1 MVDESLALLTA
12 HPEWAPVLDAYRAR
26 EIAASQQ
33 QVVSSAA
40 KAAPAGE
47 QANAE
52 GAAESDAGETGDED
66 SLVGWVD
73 RIREV
78 PGVDTAALSGI
89 HGRLIA
95 FGLLKCDLGNRSAG
109 LVYRLSSQGKSA
121 LKGFAA
127 AQQVPASESA

>member
-12 HPEWAPVLDAYRAR
+12 HPEWAPVLDGYRTR

-33 QVVSSAA
+33 QAAPSAA
-40 KAAPAGE
+40 KVVAVDE

-52 GAAESDAGETGDED
+52 RTAEGEPGEAGDED

-109 LVYRLSSQGKSA
+109 LVYRLSAQGKSA
-121 LKGFAA
+121 LKSFVA
-127 AQQVPASESA
+127 AQQVPAAESA